1 MKYAYGDIVKH
12 SSYGVG
18 IVAQCAMSASG
29 VNEIYTV
36 VFCKVLKNDGV
47 VRVFGSDLS
56 LVKRLDQPL
65 DIPNLREV

>member
-1 MKYAYGDIVKH
+1 MKYSYGDIVKH
-12 SSYGVG
+12 ASYGFG
-18 IVAQCAMSASG
+18 IVAQRAMSASG

-65 DIPNLREV
+65 EIPKLREV

>member
-1 MKYAYGDIVKH
+1 MKYNYGDIVNH
-12 SSYGVG
+12 PSYGVG
-18 IVAQCAMSASG
+18 IVAQLAMSASG

-56 LVKRLDQPL
+56 LVKRLDKPL
-65 DIPNLREV
+65 EISKLREV

>member
-18 IVAQCAMSASG
+18 IVAQCSMSASG

-47 VRVFGSDLS
+47 VRVFGSDLT

-65 DIPNLREV
+65 DIPKLREV

>member
-1 MKYAYGDIVKH
+1 MKYNYGDIVKH

-18 IVAQCAMSASG
+18 IVAQLAMSASG

-65 DIPNLREV
+65 EIPKLHS

>member
-1 MKYAYGDIVKH
+1 MKYSYGDIVKH

-18 IVAQCAMSASG
+18 IVSQLAMSASG

-65 DIPNLREV
+65 EIPKLHS